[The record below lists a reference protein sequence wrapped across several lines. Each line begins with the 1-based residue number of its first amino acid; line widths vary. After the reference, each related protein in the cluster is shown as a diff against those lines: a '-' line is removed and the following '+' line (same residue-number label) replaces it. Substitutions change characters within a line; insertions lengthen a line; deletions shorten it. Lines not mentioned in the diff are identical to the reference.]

1 MTAALFDV
9 DGILAD
15 FQGPSLREIAR
26 LGGPV
31 IDPNNQSDYSIQDL
45 PEVAPV
51 REGLLDLW
59 HREGFCRSLEPYPDA
74 PRAIAEIR
82 ELGVPVMFV
91 TAAMHSK
98 FWHWERVE
106 WLVEHFGATEE
117 DVIFAH
123 RKHLVDGHF
132 LVEDSPKN
140 AVAWA
145 DAHPDRLSFLWNH
158 SYNRNVTDLPSN
170 VVRVSG
176 WGQILIAARDAANR
190 S

>member
-9 DGILAD
+9 DGVLAD

-31 IDPNNQSDYSIQDL
+31 IEPDSQPDYSIEDL

-51 REGLLDLW
+51 RDGLLDMW
-59 HREGFCRSLEPYPDA
+59 HREGFCRSLEPYPEA
-74 PRAIAEIR
+74 VEAIAEVR
-82 ELGVPVMFV
+82 SLGVPVMFV

-106 WLVEHFGATEE
+106 WLVEWFGATKY

-123 RKHLVDGHF
+123 KKHLVDGHF

-145 DAHPDRLSFLWNH
+145 LAHPDRPSFLRDH
-158 SYNRNVTDLPSN
+158 SYNRNAVDLPPN
-170 VVRVSG
+170 VHRVVG
-176 WGQILIAARDAANR
+176 WGEIIVAARDAASR